1 MPGRRASLTLERRIR
16 VGKKRALY
24 LPREILEAVGLHE
37 GDLVIVRVEG
47 KRIVVER
54 APDPFLLA
62 VSREKWASTT
72 VEEFEEESESDQEAW
87 SR

>member
-1 MPGRRASLTLERRIR
+1 MPGKKSSPTLERRIR

-37 GDLVIVRVEG
+37 GDLIIVRVEG
-47 KRIVVER
+47 NRIVVER
-54 APDPFLLA
+54 APDAFLLA
-62 VSREKWASTT
+62 ARRSKWASTT
-72 VEEFEEESESDQEAW
+72 VEEFEEERESEQEEW

>member
-1 MPGRRASLTLERRIR
+1 MPGRKASLTLERRIR
-16 VGKKRALY
+16 VGRKRALY

-37 GDLVIVRVEG
+37 GDFVIVRAEG
-47 KRIVVER
+47 ERIVVER

-62 VSREKWASTT
+62 VKREKWASTT
-72 VEEFEEESESDQEAW
+72 VEEFEEESESEQEGW